1 MLSISKNAREKM
13 ESVCREA
20 RDFAEAK
27 WLEIGFDSKFKELHI
42 SDLVNNFMRGYLD
55 EVKKIIIRLKKKGF
69 EEQYISEVVKITIE
83 EIEAIKEYFY
93 L

>member
-42 SDLVNNFMRGYLD
+42 SDLVDNFMNGYLD
-55 EVKKIIIRLKKKGF
+55 EVKKFIIRLKKKDLKNNIF
-69 EEQYISEVVKITIE
+69 LRLSRLQLK
-83 EIEAIKEYFY
+83 K
-93 L
+93 